1 MKKRIDVLLY
11 EKGLAPSREK
21 ARTLIMA
28 GCVYADN
35 QKFDKP
41 GDTVRED
48 AVLEVRGNTLR
59 YVSRGGLK
67 LEKAMQLFPIK
78 LENTVCMDIGASTG
92 GFTDCMLQNGA
103 SKVYSVDV
111 GYGQLAW
118 QLRTDPRVVF
128 LSTPSGWRA
137 TAKTDKVFICFC
149 AKGRRI
155 CLFKTREEKICRW
168 RFKKDKFWVLI
179 WCEGSGKS
187 VCASASHCG

>member
-92 GFTDCMLQNGA
+92 GFTDCMLKRRLRSIQRRRRLRAARLAAAHRPARGESGA
-103 SKVYSVDV
+103 YE
-111 GYGQLAW
+111 
-118 QLRTDPRVVF
+118 RP
-128 LSTPSGWRA
+128 LSHTRANSGG
-137 TAKTDKVFICFC
+137 D
-149 AKGRRI
+149 
-155 CLFKTREEKICRW
+155 
-168 RFKKDKFWVLI
+168 
-179 WCEGSGKS
+179 
-187 VCASASHCG
+187 